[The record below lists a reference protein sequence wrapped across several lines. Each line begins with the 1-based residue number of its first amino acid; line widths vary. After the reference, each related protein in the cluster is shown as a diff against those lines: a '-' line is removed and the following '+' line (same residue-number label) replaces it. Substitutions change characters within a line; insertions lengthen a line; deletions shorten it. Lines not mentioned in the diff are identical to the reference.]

1 MGLIKAGLGALGG
14 TLADEWKEYI
24 YCDSMEANVL
34 AVKGKKRTSAR
45 SSNTKGDDNVITNGS
60 IIAVNDGQCMIIV
73 ESEDNLVRKFL
84 HLSTNA
90 EAEYDMLQGSK
101 EW

>member
-1 MGLIKAGLGALGG
+1 MLQ
-14 TLADEWKEYI
+14 TH
-24 YCDSMEANVL
+24 ME
-34 AVKGKKRTSAR
+34 K
-45 SSNTKGDDNVITNGS
+45 
-60 IIAVNDGQCMIIV
+60 QCMIIV

>member
-1 MGLIKAGLGALGG
+1 MLQ
-14 TLADEWKEYI
+14 TH
-24 YCDSMEANVL
+24 ME
-34 AVKGKKRTSAR
+34 K
-45 SSNTKGDDNVITNGS
+45 
-60 IIAVNDGQCMIIV
+60 QYMIRV

-84 HLSTNA
+84 CLSASA